1 MAQTAEVVIP
11 ASQSDLSIGGGLEQ
25 TSQGASFY
33 QPNSS
38 GINVLQVSRTFLS
51 FLEHLVTQ
59 SGQMRRSLV
68 LQAHVNRRVMWTSF
82 GSGIIHVCTEVF
94 KCIFSL
100 SELWPAEWKHS
111 RELLASEPT
120 PHALIQFYFF
130 QAVALCRPYLAYLL
144 TGSPQPA
151 PAGPGSAASPSAPHT
166 FLELPPSP
174 VPTTPLHLPV
184 AARGGDAAGWD
195 VPPHCRVHRQHPGN
209 EPLQCQL
216 PDDDG

>member
-68 LQAHVNRRVMWTSF
+68 LQAHVNRRVMLTSF
-82 GSGIIHVCTEVF
+82 GSGIIHVYVQKLPSSHYQGHGPQSGNTVESSWHL
-94 KCIFSL
+94 SL
-100 SELWPAEWKHS
+100 SPMH
-111 RELLASEPT
+111 
-120 PHALIQFYFF
+120 
-130 QAVALCRPYLAYLL
+130 
-144 TGSPQPA
+144 
-151 PAGPGSAASPSAPHT
+151 
-166 FLELPPSP
+166 
-174 VPTTPLHLPV
+174 
-184 AARGGDAAGWD
+184 
-195 VPPHCRVHRQHPGN
+195 
-209 EPLQCQL
+209 
-216 PDDDG
+216 